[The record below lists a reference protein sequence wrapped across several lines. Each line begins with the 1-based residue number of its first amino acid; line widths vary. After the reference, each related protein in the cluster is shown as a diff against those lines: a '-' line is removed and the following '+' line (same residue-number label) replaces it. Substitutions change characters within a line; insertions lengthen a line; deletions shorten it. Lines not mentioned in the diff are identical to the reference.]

1 MRITNK
7 IIQNNQLSNINVNKN
22 LQDKLSTQISSG
34 KNIAR
39 PSDDPIVAL
48 RSLRLR
54 TNVSQTTQYVD
65 KNVEDGKSWLKV
77 TEDAITT
84 LTGIITDVRQQYT
97 KATSDTLTPSD
108 RRIIME
114 NLTSLAAEI
123 YNTGNVDFAGRS
135 VFTGFRTSEPLT
147 FQKNEDV
154 SFDITE
160 TTETLTI
167 DKKNLVYQEPL
178 AAGATVD
185 ETLIHE
191 TDISRI
197 RLSYKNLSED
207 VPTITYESAPGVRTA
222 LPVNITMVNFNDDP
236 YTQIANMK
244 DTDEEIIYVPE
255 TGELLFSKGAEQYL
269 ELDGIKVEYTKDKWN
284 AGDLKPEHYFDCKD
298 TTNDIEYSSHGGEIE
313 YNVGVNQT
321 LRVNTV
327 ADECFT
333 HNISRDIDDALYAL
347 SRVDEIE
354 EKVKS
359 LTAELKAEVNP
370 TNQAAIQ
377 VKLDA
382 AKKEQT
388 YLKNNLHT
396 TLSKTITKADGYLDD
411 ANLALTDCGTRSKRL
426 ELIENRLDTQLS
438 TLNELKS
445 QNEDVDIAETAIRL
459 ASAKYSYDAALMAA
473 SKILKEN
480 LLNYI

>member
-54 TNVSQTTQYVD
+54 TSVSQTTQYVD
-65 KNVEDGKSWLKV
+65 KNVEDAKSWLQV

-84 LTGIITDVRQQYT
+84 LTDIIKDVRQQYT
-97 KATSDTLTPSD
+97 KATSDTLTASD

-114 NLTSLAAEI
+114 NLTSLADEI

-135 VFTGFRTSEPLT
+135 VFTGYRTSESLT

-160 TTETLTI
+160 TTETFTK
-167 DKKNLVYQEPL
+167 DTKNHVYTDP
-178 AAGATVD
+178 AGPAD
-185 ETLIHE
+185 ETSVKQKDLA
-191 TDISRI
+191 RI
-197 RLSYKNLSED
+197 RLSYDSLSD
-207 VPTITYESAPGVRTA
+207 TAPTVTYDDGTGNKVT
-222 LPVNITMVNFNDDP
+222 VNVTVVHYSNDP
-236 YTQIANMK
+236 YTQVASAAA
-244 DTDEEIIYVPE
+244 TDETVIYVPE
-255 TGELLFSKGAEQYL
+255 TGEILFSEGAEKYL
-269 ELDGIKVEYTKDKWN
+269 DEDSLSVVYTKDKWN
-284 AGDLKPEHYFDCKD
+284 AGDLRPEHYFDCEDK
-298 TTNDIEYSSHGGEIE
+298 TNGVVYSSHSGEIE

-321 LRVNTV
+321 LRINTT

-333 HNISRDIDDALYAL
+333 HNVSRDIDDILQAL
-347 SRVDEIE
+347 SNVDKIE
-354 EKVKS
+354 ETIASLKS
-359 LTAELKAEVNP
+359 ELNVETDQTKRDAL
-370 TNQAAIQ
+370 QI
-377 VKLDA
+377 KLDA
-382 AKKEQT
+382 AQKEQT
-388 YLKNNLHT
+388 FLNDNLHT
-396 TLSKTITKADGYLDD
+396 MLSKTITKADEYLDS
-411 ANLALTDCGTRSKRL
+411 ANLALTNCGTRSKRL

-445 QNEDVDIAETAIRL
+445 QNEDVDLAETAIRL
-459 ASAKYSYDAALMAA
+459 ASAEYSYDAALMAA